1 MWTRTTWGTLY
12 GPRGMEMDMA
22 GTCRCPCSGRRLAS
36 HTTRVAPRSASAE
49 TTRGRDGSIG
59 LERSM
64 APKAEEKGMTAWSK
78 VSPSSRSSPVRACL
92 ILAPLI
98 RRSGKEAAARSCSRD
113 GRAVV
118 DLKEAAQRG
127 HLPNLERERVDK
139 VVERPAGHGLRPL
152 RRRHRKSGL
161 QDESVCKRW

>member
-113 GRAVV
+113 GRAVA
-118 DLKEAAQRG
+118 LCAPSETPIQTHSGRLSSQPLSAAARAGGARRG
-127 HLPNLERERVDK
+127 WP
-139 VVERPAGHGLRPL
+139 
-152 RRRHRKSGL
+152 RR
-161 QDESVCKRW
+161 KR